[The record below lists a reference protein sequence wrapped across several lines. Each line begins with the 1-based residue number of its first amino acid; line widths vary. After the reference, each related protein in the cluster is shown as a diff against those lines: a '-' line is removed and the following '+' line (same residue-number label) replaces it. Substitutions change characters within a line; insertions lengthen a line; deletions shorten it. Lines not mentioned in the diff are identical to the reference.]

1 MKKPRRGFAFILIL
15 MLLPLLVLSG
25 CSLLFVAKGG
35 TRTGKGKAAAT
46 PFAEDLTNQIN
57 APAIVKFR
65 ARPRE
70 TFATASELFF
80 GDDSQ
85 AVQIAKWNHLSP
97 RKKLRTGTLL
107 KIENPDLTPNLAKL
121 PPVAKTTPSPALPG
135 GPERTNGL
143 FASQTPMPDPH
154 LSITLVPRVRANH
167 AFGPGEKLKF
177 EVRAL
182 SMLGGYATLEVG
194 NYTTVAGR
202 PCMVFTARANSV
214 FPFSAVFPVKDVQS
228 SYFDSVNFLTWK
240 FENHVNEGSYHA
252 NNLEVYDQIQHSF
265 WHQHNQ
271 EPPETK
277 PLAPFSQDLIS
288 CFYYFR
294 LLPVE
299 VGKTY
304 SIPTQSGGKNY
315 QLIVEVLGRESVTVP
330 AGTFDCLRVKP
341 IVKEETVFHNT
352 GEINLWVSA
361 DERHFPVKIESSLVI
376 GSIDID
382 LLEASFPPM
391 GQ

>member
-1 MKKPRRGFAFILIL
+1 MAVS
-15 MLLPLLVLSG
+15 LLALSG

-35 TRTGKGKAAAT
+35 TRTAQGRQAPT
-46 PFAEDLTNQIN
+46 PTAQDLTAAIE
-57 APAIVKFR
+57 APVTVIFK
-65 ARPRE
+65 ARPHE
-70 TFATASELFF
+70 TFDSLSEIFF
-80 GDDSQ
+80 DDDSQ
-85 AVQIAKWNHLSP
+85 AAQIAKWNHLS
-97 RKKLRTGTLL
+97 RHRKLRKGMRL
-107 KIENPDLTPNLAKL
+107 KIVNPL
-121 PPVAKTTPSPALPG
+121 
-135 GPERTNGL
+135 EE
-143 FASQTPMPDPH
+143 PDPDKIPREAPLVQGTPEPARAKH
-154 LSITLVPRVRANH
+154 HSIFAPQAPVSQLAAPVVEVPRPKTNH

-182 SMLGGYATLEVG
+182 SMLGGYATLEVE

-228 SYFDSVNFLTWK
+228 SYFDTENFITWK
-240 FENHVNEGSYHA
+240 FENHVNEGGYKA
-252 NNLEVYDQIQHSF
+252 NNLEIYDQIHHSF

-341 IVKEETVFHNT
+341 LVKEDTVFHNT

-361 DERHFPVKIESSLVI
+361 DERHFPVKIKSSLVI

-382 LLEASFPPM
+382 LLEATFPPLNP
-391 GQ
+391 